1 MRIPNRRP
9 HRTAT
14 PHRTDAP
21 ARTGRRPL
29 AVLLAA
35 AGLLAV
41 AATPAAAVHGG
52 SDTTTRA
59 HPFVIAL
66 ETADGQQWC
75 TGALIAPTKVLT
87 AGHCVTEADDPT
99 TLRVIAGRTDLTGT
113 GGQERRVK
121 SFKVDPRFTSALA
134 HDSAVLTLDRPL
146 RQRTVRVAGKG
157 DEKLYRYGRTAT
169 VYGYGRTGDGQ
180 PGTHLKQAVLRL
192 AAPVDCFPYADA
204 ETSPLLKVC
213 GMPGPGTTDSICK
226 GDSGGPLV
234 VDGVVIG
241 VVSTGNKYCDTQ
253 IPVSVFTR
261 ATDVPRS
268 ILR

>member
-1 MRIPNRRP
+1 MSRQN
-9 HRTAT
+9 RTA
-14 PHRTDAP
+14 
-21 ARTGRRPL
+21 RRPL
-29 AVLLAA
+29 AVLAAA
-35 AGLLAV
+35 AGLV
-41 AATPAAAVHGG
+41 AMAAGPAAAVHGG
-52 SDTTTRA
+52 SDTTTGA
-59 HPFVIAL
+59 NPFVIAL

-99 TLRVIAGRTDLTGT
+99 ALRVIAGRTDLTGT
-113 GGQERRVK
+113 GGQERRVR
-121 SFKVDPRFTSALA
+121 SFKVDPRFTPGLD

-146 RQRTVRVAGKG
+146 PQRTVRVAGKG

-169 VYGYGRTGDGQ
+169 VFGYGRTGDGG
-180 PGTHLKQAVLRL
+180 PGTHLKKAGLTL
-192 AAPVDCFPYADA
+192 AAPA
-204 ETSPLLKVC
+204 ECEPFTQPGASPLLKVC
-213 GMPGPGTTDSICK
+213 GLPGPGTADSICK

-234 VDGVVIG
+234 VGGVVIG

-253 IPVSVFTR
+253 LPLSVFTR